1 MKTRLL
7 ISAAFLLSMCTA
19 PGFAKEATNIRSAI
33 LAEMKKYPALQ
44 MQDLYKLTYQAAVGN
59 EHLMGDTAMARKYL
73 LEELA
78 SVDSSSNEPYIEYL
92 TTDSSVARI
101 NLRPFKARNGNPEL
115 LFQAMLKTTSLIK
128 PSVETLRRFWSNVEF
143 LAEEGK
149 IPFKKKDLHTYFQT
163 LEGQNFPAVHHS
175 QPVKDTYHP
184 AYRVVAGK
192 NNSLP

>member
-7 ISAAFLLSMCTA
+7 ISAAFSLSLCAA

-33 LAEMKKYPALQ
+33 LTETKKYPGLQ
-44 MQDLYKLTYQAAVGN
+44 MQDLYKLTYQSAMGN
-59 EHLMGDTAMARKYL
+59 EHLMGDTALARKYL

-101 NLRPFKARNGNPEL
+101 NLRSFKAKRGNPES
-115 LFQAMLKTTSLIK
+115 LFQAMLKSASLIK
-128 PSVETLRRFWSNVEF
+128 PSVETLRRFWSDVEF
-143 LAEEGK
+143 LAEEGR
-149 IPFKKKDLHTYFQT
+149 IPFKKKDLRAYFQM
-163 LEGQNFPAVHHS
+163 LEEQNFPAVHHS

-192 NNSLP
+192 KNSLP